1 LRRWRQEWRK
11 TDYGAAGGLASW
23 NYDREKCGG
32 RKDGYF
38 MRSFGLARLSTRRE
52 APIAKAQATT
62 ME

>member
-1 LRRWRQEWRK
+1 MVVDM
-11 TDYGAAGGLASW
+11 TYPV
-23 NYDREKCGG
+23 NEKFPAWPGDDHVFEAKVSATG
-32 RKDGYF
+32 EKDGYF